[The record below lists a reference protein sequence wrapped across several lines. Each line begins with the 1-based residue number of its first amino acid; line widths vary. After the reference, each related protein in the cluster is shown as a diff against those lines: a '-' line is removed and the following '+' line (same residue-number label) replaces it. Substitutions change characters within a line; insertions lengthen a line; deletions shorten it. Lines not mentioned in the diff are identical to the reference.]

1 VSIAVALAAL
11 VVVTH
16 GAALP
21 VVTAYVSYNIATSI
35 ASALTT
41 SLECYSAPVNTEGY
55 KQCGQAG
62 IKFGGDL
69 VSIGFSFASLRHR
82 HRLNHRLHKIHNSK

>member
-1 VSIAVALAAL
+1 VVIAVALTAL
-11 VVVTH
+11 VAVTH

-21 VVTAYVSYNIATSI
+21 VVIAYAAYNIATSV

-41 SLECYSAPVNTEGY
+41 ALECYNAEVNEEGY
-55 KQCGQAG
+55 RKCGQAG

-82 HRLNHRLHKIHNSK
+82 LNHRLHKIHNSK